1 MAQGPVQKEAD
12 ARSELDCVQCRADL
26 LAIFRRGA
34 FQLNPEAKIVLG
46 GSIS

>member
-1 MAQGPVQKEAD
+1 MVQYEKAAD
-12 ARSELDCVQCRADL
+12 PRSELNCVQCRADL

-34 FQLNPEAKIVLG
+34 FELNPEAKIVLG

>member
-1 MAQGPVQKEAD
+1 MVQHEKAAD
-12 ARSELDCVQCRADL
+12 PRSELNCVQCRADL

-34 FQLNPEAKIVLG
+34 FELNPETKVVLG